1 MMDHRAVLCKQV
13 KGDAMTLNQKK
24 STQIAYFQPFQGHI
38 HAPEMGIIC
47 MAVSDHMIT
56 GYTKEA
62 RDKADREPT
71 FTLTQKML
79 DEVTSLPFIDNLYI
93 RVGWDD
99 VQKEKGKL
107 CLSREFQMAVETA
120 RKTGKSWGLRIMQ
133 CSPSNPRRNLVPE
146 FLQDKLT
153 MKSYYCG
160 NRYGQK
166 PRQLP
171 LYTDEY
177 LKYWSE
183 MLHLL
188 GDAFD
193 SDPLFEYADISGFG
207 YWGEGHHG
215 GTQDTPDGPG
225 YDFIPDPPE
234 REEEVISRLIQ
245 SHLDAFPKTPAVL
258 NLVWSHYKAGR
269 AAIADGAWVRR
280 DSFYQWLEAEELQNG
295 LARRPDAAWIYE
307 TVETGI
313 LMEDSSD
320 PAFRKRFWDT
330 PGKMADVGAAYG
342 IVGFN
347 PLDTLYAAHM
357 MPELFRP
364 FSERIGYRIRPSVV
378 WRVDHADGTQAL
390 ALGMINDG
398 CANPPGT
405 VILEAQRGTYK
416 TRQAYAAE
424 CFDGRMHLL
433 ELPLP
438 AGSEDTVTLR
448 MYLKTGE
455 KERSAPFA
463 ADTGSPEAPD
473 ALTIHLSH

>member
-1 MMDHRAVLCKQV
+1 MAVKSIPEEYGSLVFNDRVMHERLPKDVYKAVRKCIENGTHLDLEV
-13 KGDAMTLNQKK
+13 ANSVAAAMK
-24 STQIAYFQPFQGHI
+24 SWAIELGATHYTHWFQPMTGLTAEKHDSFITPQEDGTVI
-38 HAPEMGIIC
+38 MEFSGKELVMGEPD
-47 MAVSDHMIT
+47 ASSFPSGGLRAT
-56 GYTKEA
+56 FEARGYTAWDPSSPAFVK
-62 RDKADREPT
+62 DGT
-71 FTLTQKML
+71 
-79 DEVTSLPFIDNLYI
+79 LYI
-93 RVGWDD
+93 P
-99 VQKEKGKL
+99 
-107 CLSREFQMAVETA
+107 TA
-120 RKTGKSWGLRIMQ
+120 FI
-133 CSPSNPRRNLVPE
+133 
-146 FLQDKLT
+146 
-153 MKSYYCG
+153 SYG
-160 NRYGQK
+160 GQK
-166 PRQLP
+166 LDKKTP
-171 LYTDEY
+171 LLSSIEALSDEAV
-177 LKYWSE
+177 K